1 MMKLTEDDI
10 RARVIDAEFFHVDG
24 TTTTLCLLKTISDF
38 VVTGTSA
45 CIDPAEFDAA
55 VGRELAYK
63 DALRQLWSLE
73 GYRVSCAAHDAKI
86 AQQSI
91 AAAEKTSIITP

>member
-1 MMKLTEDDI
+1 MKLTEDDI
-10 RARVIDAEFFHVDG
+10 KARVIDAEFFHVDG
-24 TTTTLCLLKTISDF
+24 TTTTLCLLKTVSDF

-45 CIDPAEFDAA
+45 CIDAAEFDAA

-73 GYRVSCAAHDAKI
+73 GYRVSCATHEAKI

-91 AAAEKTSIITP
+91 AATEKTSIITP